1 MGRALTAETLESSQR
16 NTLSAKSFYF
26 DAITVGVRIE
36 ITLWQA
42 RSFGAK
48 RQQAETL
55 TSPRL
60 LLDGAFPIPPVT
72 QISSVAARCAIAISP
87 RAAARWTAG
96 SVRPAPADR
105 RRSPCGSSAPAS
117 APAPG
122 GTRRRPP
129 PSSVSSEKSGR
140 KNAANAFTA
149 ASTSAMDSS
158 ISSLSSS
165 VSGASSYGTSGLSSR
180 SSAYSPHSLQQSQW
194 MCTSP

>member
-1 MGRALTAETLESSQR
+1 MQTLLLHTIWRQITTLFWEIMMGRALTAETLESSQR

-48 RQQAETL
+48 RQQAETP

-60 LLDGAFPIPPVT
+60 LLDGAFPIPPAT
-72 QISSVAARCAIAISP
+72 QISSVAARCAIAIFT
-87 RAAARWTAG
+87 RAAARWSAG

-105 RRSPCGSSAPAS
+105 RRSPCGSAAPAS

-129 PSSVSSEKSGR
+129 FSLPAALQIPRSG
-140 KNAANAFTA
+140 
-149 ASTSAMDSS
+149 S
-158 ISSLSSS
+158 
-165 VSGASSYGTSGLSSR
+165 
-180 SSAYSPHSLQQSQW
+180 
-194 MCTSP
+194 

>member
-1 MGRALTAETLESSQR
+1 MAVGALTAETLESSQR

-72 QISSVAARCAIAISP
+72 QISCSLPLKTLILLTFLGPVKIYAQIYLQ
-87 RAAARWTAG
+87 
-96 SVRPAPADR
+96 APA
-105 RRSPCGSSAPAS
+105 
-117 APAPG
+117 
-122 GTRRRPP
+122 
-129 PSSVSSEKSGR
+129 E
-140 KNAANAFTA
+140 
-149 ASTSAMDSS
+149 
-158 ISSLSSS
+158 
-165 VSGASSYGTSGLSSR
+165 
-180 SSAYSPHSLQQSQW
+180 
-194 MCTSP
+194 

>member
-1 MGRALTAETLESSQR
+1 MFWEIMMGRALTAETLESSQR

-72 QISSVAARCAIAISP
+72 QISSVATHRSDAILSTVIHDRALFLCVSLVPQGHAIL
-87 RAAARWTAG
+87 RNL
-96 SVRPAPADR
+96 
-105 RRSPCGSSAPAS
+105 PCE
-117 APAPG
+117 
-122 GTRRRPP
+122 R
-129 PSSVSSEKSGR
+129 
-140 KNAANAFTA
+140 
-149 ASTSAMDSS
+149 
-158 ISSLSSS
+158 
-165 VSGASSYGTSGLSSR
+165 
-180 SSAYSPHSLQQSQW
+180 
-194 MCTSP
+194 